1 MFSIGDNVRIV
12 FIPQKYKNKLSLHN
26 DNIYYKGTVCN
37 IYKGEVG
44 VLINGK
50 YNVCSASGLFWF
62 NTDSIEKDK
71 NEIEKDNIEG
81 EFIMSSRMEKY
92 NYVAIVNLVEDYN
105 KKDYGFALYDSECGK
120 CYDGCYVLVNPRDKI
135 TLGRIKEIMTV
146 EEYGKNIT
154 KEVIGVCDMSAYND
168 RIEARQRELD
178 RQKKEAQLRKELDE
192 RISKLKDIEYYNRM
206 AKELADKDPKIAN
219 LVSELGVVVGE

>member
-1 MFSIGDNVRIV
+1 MFSIGDSVRII
-12 FIPQKYKNKLSLHN
+12 FIPQKYKNKLPLHN
-26 DNIYYKGTVCN
+26 DDIYYTGKVCN
-37 IYKGEVG
+37 VCKGEVG

-62 NTDSIEKDK
+62 NTDSIKRDE
-71 NEIEKDNIEG
+71 NEIENNNIEG

-105 KKDYGFALYDSECGK
+105 QKDYAFALFEAELEKS
-120 CYDGCYVLVNPRDKI
+120 YDGCYVLVNPQNKI
-135 TLGRIKEIMTV
+135 TLGVIKEIMTT
-146 EEYGKNIT
+146 EEYGKNVT
-154 KEVIGVCDMSAYND
+154 REVVGVCDMSAYND
-168 RIEARQRELD
+168 RIEARQREVD

-206 AKELADKDPKIAN
+206 AKELADKDPEIAN

>member
-1 MFSIGDNVRIV
+1 MFSIGDSVRII
-12 FIPQKYKNKLSLHN
+12 FIPQKYKNKLPLHN
-26 DNIYYKGTVCN
+26 DDIYYTGKVCN
-37 IYKGEVG
+37 VCKGEVG

-62 NTDSIEKDK
+62 DTDSIEKD
-71 NEIEKDNIEG
+71 EIEKDNIEG

-105 KKDYGFALYDSECGK
+105 QKDYAFALYEAEYEK
-120 CYDGCYVLVNPRDKI
+120 CYDSCYVLVNPRDKI

-146 EEYGKNIT
+146 EEYGKNVT
-154 KEVIGVCDMSAYND
+154 KEVIGVCDMTAYYN
-168 RIEARQRELD
+168 RIATREAEVE

-206 AKELADKDPKIAN
+206 AKELADKDPEIAN